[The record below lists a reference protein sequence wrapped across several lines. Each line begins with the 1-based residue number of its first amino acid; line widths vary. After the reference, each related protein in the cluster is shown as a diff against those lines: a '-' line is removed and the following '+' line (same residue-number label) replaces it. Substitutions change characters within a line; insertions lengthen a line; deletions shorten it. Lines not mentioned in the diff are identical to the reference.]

1 MWFLASPSSLRRLRF
16 PRAQTDHSHQG
27 FLRNSTA
34 MNSLWSISKGFLSTT
49 FLSLYPSIS
58 CGAEFVDKSLNI
70 PLSLSLKLQ
79 ITSYLLVS
87 SPPTLSPAPALRRSS
102 MLSTVQNSP
111 PHFFHKTV
119 PVNSR
124 LSPKN
129 LHLLNPIFPLPSSPR
144 RSLHFPPSP
153 PFFLLVHTTSAKTTL
168 FRHRS

>member
-1 MWFLASPSSLRRLRF
+1 
-16 PRAQTDHSHQG
+16 
-27 FLRNSTA
+27 
-34 MNSLWSISKGFLSTT
+34 
-49 FLSLYPSIS
+49 
-58 CGAEFVDKSLNI
+58 
-70 PLSLSLKLQ
+70 
-79 ITSYLLVS
+79 
-87 SPPTLSPAPALRRSS
+87 

-153 PFFLLVHTTSAKTTL
+153 PFFLLVHSASAKTTL
-168 FRHRS
+168 IRHRS